1 MFCTKCGM
9 KLLAEDKFCARC
21 GNAISSGERAYD
33 PAHIEQ
39 AAAVQGIQETTAPVS
54 MPREK
59 IWNISTNEPLI
70 NISGNESFSMEEEDI
85 EKKEPAHSRMKETA
99 VLHHEAQ
106 KRNPNSPA
114 NIPESP
120 ELAYAGL
127 FSGEN
132 SLDSVSKSNL
142 SYEEQVI
149 RADEPQMTYPGKIE
163 KSQNASTASFH
174 ETAPKKSKNRYPDS
188 NKKRLSSANGKP
200 VDIDREN
207 KPNPINVKQSRLHPV
222 QSAVSISTSA
232 IEHSM
237 QQPTDQI
244 HSPVSQHPARLNPQE
259 EELLGIFAGPKS
271 DYYLSSWKK
280 QYSMNWAAF
289 FLTIFWMG
297 YRKMFAPMV
306 ITAGA
311 FILAGLVIAV
321 TGMYWIAAIAVPF
334 LLAVI
339 GILANRI
346 YLSHARE
353 ELDRVHASQG
363 SWAAKNQLVASRGGT
378 APAGIYITFGVIIG
392 YLLISVLLFT
402 IL

>member
-21 GNAISSGERAYD
+21 GNAISRGERAYE
-33 PAHIEQ
+33 PAYSEQ
-39 AAAVQGIQETTAPVS
+39 AAAVQSIQETTARVS

-59 IWNISTNEPLI
+59 IWNTSTDEPLI
-70 NISGNESFSMEEEDI
+70 KISGNESLSMEEEDPE
-85 EKKEPAHSRMKETA
+85 EKKTVLTMMKETE

-106 KRNPNSPA
+106 KRKPNSPPNVQR

-120 ELAYAGL
+120 ELAYAGI

-142 SYEEQVI
+142 SYEEQGS
-149 RADEPQMTYPGKIE
+149 RADKQQMINSGKIDA
-163 KSQNASTASFH
+163 KTVPLHDA
-174 ETAPKKSKNRYPDS
+174 ETGKN
-188 NKKRLSSANGKP
+188 KQ
-200 VDIDREN
+200 
-207 KPNPINVKQSRLHPV
+207 NPIDGKKTRLDEPLRSV
-222 QSAVSISTSA
+222 QSADSLSTSA
-232 IEHSM
+232 VIHSF
-237 QQPTDQI
+237 QQPTDYSQ
-244 HSPVSQHPARLNPQE
+244 HSVSQHPARLNPQE
-259 EELLGIFAGPKS
+259 EELLGIFTGPNS
-271 DYYLSSWKK
+271 DYYLSSWNK

-306 ITAGA
+306 ITAGS
-311 FILAGLVIAV
+311 FILAGLLIAV
-321 TGMYWIAAIAVPF
+321 TGMYWIAAIAVPV
-334 LLAVI
+334 LLTVT
-339 GILANRI
+339 GFLANWI

-363 SWAAKNQLVASRGGT
+363 SWAAKSQLLASRGGT
-378 APAGIYITFGVIIG
+378 ASAGIYITFGVITG
-392 YLLISVLLFT
+392 YFLISVLLFS